1 MDKKNRAQMNLILAM
16 TIWGTVGIF
25 VRNINLPSP
34 ETAFFRALL
43 AVIFLIFYMAIKKQ
57 KVALRDI
64 KAKLPV
70 LALSGTV
77 LALNWIFLFQA
88 YKYTTVSIATI
99 CYYFAPVLVMI
110 LCPII
115 FREKLSKLQIICFVM
130 ATAGLVLTTEIGNA
144 EQMGNNVTGIVYG
157 ILAACFYAMVI
168 ILNKFIKGIDSMN
181 RTFLQ
186 LFVAA
191 IVMFP
196 YVMFTEGFHMNQ
208 LSTNGIIS
216 LLIVGIV
223 HTGIAYLLYFPAVK
237 ELSGQKTA
245 ILSYIDPLIA
255 VAASVFILGE
265 AITAYQL
272 LGGLLILGFTCV
284 NEIKG
289 MKE

>member
-115 FREKLSKLQIICFVM
+115 FREKLSILQIVCFVM
-130 ATAGLVLTTEIGNA
+130 ATAGLFLTTGIGDMNHVNGK
-144 EQMGNNVTGIVYG
+144 MIGIAYG

-168 ILNKFIKGIDSMN
+168 ILNKFINGIDSMD

-186 LFVAA
+186 LSVAV
-191 IVMFP
+191 IVMLP
-196 YVMFTEGFHMNQ
+196 YVIFTEGFHMNQ
-208 LSTNGIIS
+208 LSITGLMS

-237 ELSGQKTA
+237 ELTGQKTA
-245 ILSYIDPLIA
+245 ILSYIDPMIA
-255 VAASVFILGE
+255 VAASVFIIGE
-265 AITAYQL
+265 SITMYQL
-272 LGGLLILGFTCV
+272 IGGMLILGFTCL

-289 MKE
+289 LKG